1 MITEKI
7 AKRLIEQ
14 AEYNCSGENVAYN
27 IDNIKELSE
36 EGAYLVIA
44 SSENIKTSFVCYDN
58 GHAYFLDDW
67 QGTYPTI
74 EEEIQD
80 YNWVT
85 IDWKTQ
91 AIVLFGLPRNL
102 LYL

>member
-1 MITEKI
+1 MITEKL

-14 AEYNCSGENVAYN
+14 AEYNYSGENVAYN

-36 EGAYLVIA
+36 EGAYLVFA
-44 SSENIKTSFVCYDN
+44 SSKDIKTSFVCYDN

-74 EEEIQD
+74 EEEIQY

-91 AIVLFGLPRNL
+91 AIVLCGLPRNL